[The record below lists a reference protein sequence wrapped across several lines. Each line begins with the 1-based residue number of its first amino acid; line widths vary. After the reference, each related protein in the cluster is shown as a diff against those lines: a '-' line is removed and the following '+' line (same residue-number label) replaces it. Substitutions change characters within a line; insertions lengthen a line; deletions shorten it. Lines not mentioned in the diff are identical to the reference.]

1 MINVIRTGPNRIK
14 YCGRTVDNLIASNDG
29 EDHRVIIVAS
39 NKTPNENGLDALRAG
54 IEASDGKPFVF
65 LEDDLAF
72 IRHFNRAAETFART
86 CRGVRSLILPL
97 CANYWRNLDD
107 CRGMA
112 WRYPVDLFY
121 GTQAF
126 VIAPA
131 DAQLFL
137 DWIETVR
144 PLERAGFDL
153 LIKRWAEHHGKTHFL
168 TPHRSFVQHLGVE
181 SSLHNGRF
189 HHYSTW
195 PGDQWEYRT
204 GAFALDEQQKRPCD
218 KDLARAIAAWF
229 GPKTLAYD
237 MGCSTGNYVQELRNA
252 GVKCWGFDA
261 TPGIPNLGGLISELD
276 LARPQQFRE
285 TPGNVMCLEVAEH
298 IHPQDEPHFVGNLQK
313 LCGDKLALSWAI
325 KGQGG
330 RRHVNEQP
338 RQAVINKFE
347 AEGFAYDAEQAMKLS
362 NAASISWFKTSLY
375 AFTRQNS

>member
-1 MINVIRTGPNRIK
+1 MINVIRTAPSRIK

-29 EDHRVIIVAS
+29 ESHQVIIVAS

-54 IEASDGKPFVF
+54 IEASGGKPFVF

-86 CRGVRSLILPL
+86 CKGVRSLILPL
-97 CANYWRNLDD
+97 CANYWRHLEVH
-107 CRGMA
+107 RGMA
-112 WRYPVDLFY
+112 WRYPVNLFY

-126 VIAPA
+126 VIDPK

-144 PLERAGFDL
+144 PLERSGFDL
-153 LIKRWAEHHGKTHFL
+153 LIKQWAERHHKTHFL

-204 GAFALDEQQKRPCD
+204 GAFAFEEQQKRPCD
-218 KDLARAIAAWF
+218 KDLARAIAQWF
-229 GPKTLAYD
+229 GAKLPAYD
-237 MGCSTGNYVQELRNA
+237 MGCSTGNYVRELREAGINA
-252 GVKCWGFDA
+252 FGFDA
-261 TPGIPNLGGLISELD
+261 TPGLQSDMIEELD
-276 LARPQQFRE
+276 LARPQNFKE
-285 TPGNVMCLEVAEH
+285 PPGNVLCLEVAEH
-298 IHPQDEPHFVGNLQK
+298 IHPEDEQHFIANLQQI
-313 LCGDKLALSWAI
+313 CGDKLALSWAL

-330 RRHVNEQP
+330 RRHVNERA
-338 RQAVINKFE
+338 RQDVLNLMETA
-347 AEGFAYDAEQAMKLS
+347 GFYYDPERAMKLGT
-362 NAASISWFKTSLY
+362 AASISWFKNSLY
-375 AFTRQNS
+375 AFTRQKA

>member
-1 MINVIRTGPNRIK
+1 MINVIRTGPSRIK

-29 EDHRVIIVAS
+29 EAHRIIVVSS

-54 IEASDGKPFVF
+54 IEASGGKPFVF

-72 IRHFNRAAETFART
+72 IRHFNRAADTFART
-86 CRGVRSLILPL
+86 CGGVRSLILPL
-97 CANYWRNLDD
+97 CANYWRHLEPL
-107 CRGMA
+107 RGMA
-112 WRYPVDLFY
+112 WRYPLNLFY

-126 VIAPA
+126 VITPA

-144 PLERAGFDL
+144 PLEPAGFDI
-153 LIKRWAEHHGKTHFL
+153 LIAKWAAHHKKTHFL

-204 GAFALDEQQKRPCD
+204 GAFALDEQRDRPCD
-218 KDLARAIAAWF
+218 KALARAIAAWF

-237 MGCSTGNYVQELRNA
+237 LGCSTGSYVQELQNA

-276 LARPQQFRE
+276 LARPQNFTE

-298 IHPQDEPHFVGNLQK
+298 IHPEDEPHFIGNLQK
-313 LCGDKLALSWAI
+313 LCSDKLAISWALP
-325 KGQGG
+325 GQGG
-330 RRHVNEQP
+330 RRHVNEQEGHHVTAWMNQKGFI
-338 RQAVINKFE
+338 RDHAMTKKLRE
-347 AEGFAYDAEQAMKLS
+347 AAT
-362 NAASISWFKTSLY
+362 ISWFKTSLY